1 MRLKTILLI
10 GLISIVG
17 YTSSKAQPDY
27 KFRFFHQYC
36 LCNSRLFSNVDS
48 DSILN
53 MQLSDDVLNIDLIA
67 TSTCY
72 TKHLGAVKF
81 DGDTLHLKFSH
92 ESWKPKKGFQVI
104 GYVPNDIVEIADCE
118 SKFLFGFVLW
128 GVKEKPK
135 VIMLNEWKVIYQEE

>member
-10 GLISIVG
+10 GFISIIG

-36 LCNSRLFSNVDS
+36 LCNSRLFNDVDS

-81 DGDTLHLKFSH
+81 DGDTLHLLYYH
-92 ESWKPKKGFQVI
+92 ESVKLEDDFQII
-104 GYVPNDIVEIADCE
+104 GYVPNDIVEIADCA
-118 SKFLFGFVLW
+118 SQFLFGFVIW

-135 VIMLNEWKVIYQEE
+135 VIMLNEWKVIYREE